1 VGNFRPVFVKFSKD
15 SFIFV
20 EGKQSAGRFYIIKE
34 GKVLIF
40 RETDW
45 EKEEETVAGPGE
57 MFGIVSAMASYSYIE
72 SATAI
77 TDVLLMVVERKQY
90 GDLIGMN
97 NSVAVNTIRIFSQRL
112 RKLDEALSHQALK
125 SAAVDDPSHL
135 YQIGEFY
142 EKAKKINQALYSYQR
157 YLAYCP
163 NASNSDDVKRKIVKL
178 KSHVSVTQPQYSPD
192 IMAQAYPKGCL
203 IFAEGEIGHN
213 LYIIQTGS
221 VKITKIVNKKEV
233 VLAVLN
239 KGDIFGEMAM
249 LENKPRSATAE
260 VYEDCTL
267 LAVNRANFKNLIND
281 QPDMVVRMTV
291 LMSERIWLL
300 FKQLAN
306 TLIEN
311 PMGRIYDALLT
322 QIEKGRVDLNSKEP
336 YLCNFGFTE
345 LAGMAGISEWDSVD
359 LYGRIEAGKKVAVVS
374 GKVFVTNVN
383 DLNIEAEYYRRARK
397 KAEDTK
403 NKK

>member
-1 VGNFRPVFVKFSKD
+1 MADNFQPVFVKFSKD

-45 EKEEETVAGPGE
+45 ETEEGTTAGPGE
-57 MFGIVSAMASYSYIE
+57 MFGVVSAMASYSYIE
-72 SATAI
+72 SATAM

-90 GDLIGMN
+90 GALIGKST
-97 NSVAVNTIRIFSQRL
+97 SVAVNTIRIFSQRL
-112 RKLDEALSHQALK
+112 RKLDEALSRQALD
-125 SAAVDDPSHL
+125 SAAVNDPSHL
-135 YQIGEFY
+135 YQVGEFY
-142 EKAKKINQALYSYQR
+142 ERAGKSNQALYSYQR
-157 YLAYCP
+157 YLAYFP
-163 NASNSDDVKRKIVKL
+163 NAKNSDDLKRKIVKM
-178 KSHVSVTQPQYSPD
+178 KSRVSFNRPQYSPD
-192 IMAQAYPKGCL
+192 TMVQTYPKDCL
-203 IFAEGEIGHN
+203 LFAEGEIGQN
-213 LYIIQTGS
+213 LYIIQKGS
-221 VKITKIVNKKEV
+221 VKITKIVNNKEV

-322 QIEKGRVDLNSKEP
+322 QIEKNRIDLNSKDP

-345 LAGMAGISEWDSVD
+345 LAGMAGISKWDSTD
-359 LYGRIEAGKKVAVVS
+359 LYGRIAAGKKMAVVNE
-374 GKVFVTNVN
+374 KVFVTNVS
-383 DLNIEAEYYRRARK
+383 DLNNEAEYYRRAKK
-397 KAEDTK
+397 KAKDTK
-403 NKK
+403 S

>member
-1 VGNFRPVFVKFSKD
+1 MADNYKPVFVKFPKD
-15 SFIFV
+15 AFIFV
-20 EGKQSAGRFYIIKE
+20 EGKPSAGRFYIIKE

-40 RETDW
+40 HETDW
-45 EKEEETVAGPGE
+45 ETDEENVAGPGE

-72 SATAI
+72 SATAM

-90 GDLIGMN
+90 GDLIRMN
-97 NSVAVNTIRIFSQRL
+97 NSVAVNTVRIFSQRL
-112 RKLDEALSHQALK
+112 RKLDEELSRQALK
-125 SAAVDDPSHL
+125 SAAMNDPSHL

-142 EKAKKINQALYSYQR
+142 EKNGKSNQALYSYYC
-157 YLAYCP
+157 YLAYNP
-163 NASNSDDVKRKIVKL
+163 HAKNSDDVKRKILRL
-178 KSHVSVTQPQYSPD
+178 KPRATVTRPKYSPD
-192 IMAQAYPKGCL
+192 TMIQKYPKDCL

-213 LYIIQTGS
+213 LYVIQGGS
-221 VKITKIVNKKEV
+221 VKITKIVNNNEV

-281 QPDMVVRMTV
+281 QPDMIVRMTV

-300 FKQLAN
+300 YKQLA
-306 TLIEN
+306 TSLIEN
-311 PMGRIYDALLT
+311 PVGRIYDALLT
-322 QIEKGRVDLNSKEP
+322 QIEKNRIDLNSKDP

-345 LAGMAGISEWDSVD
+345 LAGMAGISKWDSTD
-359 LYGRIEAGKKVAVVS
+359 LYGRIESGKKIAVVND
-374 GKVFVTNVN
+374 KVFVTNVS
-383 DLNIEAEYYRRARK
+383 DLNNEAEYYRRARK
-397 KAEDTK
+397 KAQDA
-403 NKK
+403 KK

>member
-1 VGNFRPVFVKFSKD
+1 MTDNFQPVFVKFSKN

-20 EGKQSAGRFYIIKE
+20 EGKPSAGRFYIIKE
-34 GKVLIF
+34 GKVQIF
-40 RETDW
+40 RETNW
-45 EKEEETVAGPGE
+45 EKSEEMVAGPGE

-72 SATAI
+72 SATAM
-77 TDVLLMVVERKQY
+77 TDVLLMVVDRKHY
-90 GDLIGMN
+90 GDLIAKST
-97 NSVAVNTIRIFSQRL
+97 SVAVNTIRIFSQRL
-112 RKLDEALSHQALK
+112 RKLDEALSRHALK
-125 SAAVDDPSHL
+125 GAAVNDPSHL
-135 YQIGEFY
+135 YQIGVFY
-142 EKAKKINQALYSYQR
+142 ERTRKINQALYSYQR

-163 NASNSDDVKRKIVKL
+163 HAKNIDDVKRKIVKM
-178 KSHVSVTQPQYSPD
+178 KSRISVTRPQYSPD
-192 IMAQAYPKGCL
+192 TMVQTYPKGCL
-203 IFAEGEIGHN
+203 LFAEGEIGHN
-213 LYIIQTGS
+213 LYIIQKGS
-221 VKITKIVNKKEV
+221 VKITKIVNNKEV

-267 LAVNRANFKNLIND
+267 LAINRANFKNLIND

-311 PMGRIYDALLT
+311 PVGRIYDALLT
-322 QIEKGRVDLNSKEP
+322 QIEKNRIDLNSKDP

-345 LAGMAGISEWDSVD
+345 LAGMAGISEWDSTN
-359 LYGRIEAGKKVAVVS
+359 LYGRIAAGKKIAVMS
-374 GKVFVTNVN
+374 DKVFVTNVSE
-383 DLNIEAEYYRRARK
+383 LNNEAEYYRRARK
-397 KAEDTK
+397 KAQDAK
-403 NKK
+403 S